1 MFCTISGGGGGG
13 AFAKPPPPQDVK
25 PVTAATTTSRKTSSR
40 SIMKA
45 SASTEGTLDTSGAE
59 LASGATTP
67 AKKHRKQSSYKR
79 SLSLNAKLHNN
90 VKASSGSFAD
100 IALANYHSC
109 EFIHTKSNT
118 MAGSV

>member
-13 AFAKPPPPQDVK
+13 AFAKPPPQDVK
-25 PVTAATTTSRKTSSR
+25 PVTAAAPLTTTRKTSR

-109 EFIHTKSNT
+109 EFIHTKFLLR
-118 MAGSV
+118 AEQ